1 MDQPGNPPFFFPLWN
16 SISQGPRVV
25 SLRAISSAALTLS
38 SAASQLLSLPG
49 SLLPSSRTHPFP
61 SSLLLPQ
68 PLHLCVQGSS
78 EACSW
83 LRPPLLWAK
92 DAAGGQGSG
101 SSLKKTG
108 RSRTRNTGG
117 EKSNVWSSL
126 WITPSNYP
134 HLHTNLTIILV
145 SIYLSFLTF
154 SLPPC
159 SLPLSILV
167 YRCCLG

>member
-1 MDQPGNPPFFFPLWN
+1 MNCKWYTVYWGLGSSVLLCKFDDTQAGSTTADRFWTVWAAEVDQPGNPPFFFPLWN

-61 SSLLLPQ
+61 PSLLLPQ

-101 SSLKKTG
+101 SSLKKSRQIKDKKYWG
-108 RSRTRNTGG
+108 R
-117 EKSNVWSSL
+117 KK
-126 WITPSNYP
+126 
-134 HLHTNLTIILV
+134 
-145 SIYLSFLTF
+145 
-154 SLPPC
+154 
-159 SLPLSILV
+159 
-167 YRCCLG
+167 